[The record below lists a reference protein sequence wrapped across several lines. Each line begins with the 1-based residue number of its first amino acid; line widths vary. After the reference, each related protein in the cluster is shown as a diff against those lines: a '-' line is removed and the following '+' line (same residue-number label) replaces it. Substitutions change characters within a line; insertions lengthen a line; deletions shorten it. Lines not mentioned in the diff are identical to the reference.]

1 MTATT
6 SNFAPINMDRLQR
19 CIIETASN
27 EWLPS
32 PAQGVWRKPLEREGA
47 EQGQVTS
54 IVRYDAGTFFPEHS
68 HPQGEEIF
76 VLSGVFEDE
85 NGSYPA
91 GTYLRNPPGSSHTPG
106 STVGCELLV
115 KLNMFDMNDQQQVV
129 LDTSSTDWLPGL
141 VDGLSV
147 MPLHEFASEDSAE
160 HTALVRWQTGT
171 RFSTHRHMGGEEILV
186 LEGTFEDEFGR
197 YPTGTWVRSP
207 HNSKH
212 QPFSNEGCLILV
224 KVGHLARL
232 LDDTSLEK

>member
-1 MTATT
+1 
-6 SNFAPINMDRLQR
+6 
-19 CIIETASN
+19 
-27 EWLPS
+27 
-32 PAQGVWRKPLEREGA
+32 
-47 EQGQVTS
+47 
-54 IVRYDAGTFFPEHS
+54 
-68 HPQGEEIF
+68 
-76 VLSGVFEDE
+76 
-85 NGSYPA
+85 
-91 GTYLRNPPGSSHTPG
+91 
-106 STVGCELLV
+106 
-115 KLNMFDMNDQQQVV
+115 MFDMNDQQQIV
-129 LDTSSTDWLPGL
+129 LDTSNADWLPGL

-232 LDDTSLEK
+232 LDDTSLDK